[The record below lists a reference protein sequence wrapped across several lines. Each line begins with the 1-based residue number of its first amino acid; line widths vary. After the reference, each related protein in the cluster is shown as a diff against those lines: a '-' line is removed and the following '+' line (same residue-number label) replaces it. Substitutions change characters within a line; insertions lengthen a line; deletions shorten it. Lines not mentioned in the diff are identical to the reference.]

1 MGESVAN
8 VLIVGC
14 GKIGFGLAAALSG
27 SGHSVTGLKRTPLAV
42 PPPFPLLLNDITRP
56 LSSASIPTDY
66 DLVVFAVS
74 ADSRQ
79 HEHYQALYETGLNNV
94 LNHFADAGATPP
106 FLMVSSTSVYGQNGG
121 EWVDEGSS
129 TQPASATAQWLVKAE
144 QRLWQA
150 GERNC
155 VVRFSGIYGPGRDW
169 LLRRAAAGEAIQRDP
184 PSYTN
189 RIHQDDCLA
198 VLLFLIGKMLD
209 GTKLD
214 PCYLA
219 SDNDPAPLW
228 DVMTWIAAQFGYPP
242 PQALPTALDVP
253 QNKRCSNA
261 RLNAL
266 GYRWLYPSYKDG
278 YLPPY
283 ST

>member
-1 MGESVAN
+1 MAKILV
-8 VLIVGC
+8 IGC
-14 GKIGFGLAAALSG
+14 GKIGYRLAAALS
-27 SGHSVTGLKRTPLAV
+27 SDGHCVTALKRTPLTV
-42 PPPFPLLLNDITRP
+42 PAPFTLVLGDILQP
-56 LSSASIPTDY
+56 SSLASLPTEY
-66 DLVVFAVS
+66 DLVVLVLS
-74 ADSRQ
+74 ASGRHAEQ
-79 HEHYQALYETGLNNV
+79 CQALYQTGLNTV
-94 LNHFADAGATPP
+94 LHHFADAGATPP

-121 EWVDEGSS
+121 EWVDEASP
-129 TQPASATAQWLVKAE
+129 TQPASATAEWLVKAE

-189 RIHQDDCLA
+189 RIHQDDCVA
-198 VLLFLIGKMLD
+198 VLLFLIGKMLE

-228 DVMTWIAAQFGYPP
+228 DVMTWIAGQFGYPP
-242 PQALPTALDVP
+242 PQALPPATGAP
-253 QNKRCSNA
+253 QNKLCSNA

-283 ST
+283 SA

>member
-1 MGESVAN
+1 M
-8 VLIVGC
+8 IGC
-14 GKIGFGLAAALSG
+14 GDIGYRVAAALSRD
-27 SGHSVTGLKRTPLAV
+27 GHCVTALKRTPLAV
-42 PPPFPLLLNDITRP
+42 PAPFALVLGDILQP
-56 LSSASIPTDY
+56 GSLASLPTDY
-66 DLVVFAVS
+66 DLVVLVLSVS
-74 ADSRQ
+74 GRRAEQ
-79 HEHYQALYETGLNNV
+79 YQALYQTGLNNV

-121 EWVDEGSS
+121 EWVDEDSPL
-129 TQPASATAQWLVKAE
+129 QPASATAQWLVKAE

-189 RIHQDDCLA
+189 RIHQDDCVA
-198 VLLFLIGKMLD
+198 VLLFLIGKVLD

-228 DVMTWIAAQFGYPP
+228 DVMTWIAGQFGYPP
-242 PQALPTALDVP
+242 PKALQSATGAP
-253 QNKRCSNA
+253 QNKRCNNA

>member
-1 MGESVAN
+1 MAN
-8 VLIVGC
+8 ILVIGC
-14 GKIGFGLAAALSG
+14 GNIGYRLAAALSCD
-27 SGHSVTGLKRTPLAV
+27 GHCVTALKRTPLAV
-42 PPPFPLLLNDITRP
+42 PAPFSLVLGDILQP
-56 LSSASIPTDY
+56 SSLASLPTEY
-66 DLVVFAVS
+66 DLVVLVLS
-74 ADSRQ
+74 ASGRHAEQ
-79 HEHYQALYETGLNNV
+79 YQALYQTGLNTV
-94 LNHFADAGATPP
+94 LNHFAGATPP

-121 EWVDEGSS
+121 EWVDEASP
-129 TQPASATAQWLVKAE
+129 TQPASATAEWLVKAE

-184 PSYTN
+184 PNYTN
-189 RIHQDDCLA
+189 RIHQDDCVA

-228 DVMTWIAAQFGYPP
+228 DVMTWIAGQFGYLP
-242 PQALPTALDVP
+242 PQALPSATGAP
-253 QNKRCSNA
+253 QNKRCNNA

>member
-1 MGESVAN
+1 M
-8 VLIVGC
+8 IGC
-14 GKIGFGLAAALSG
+14 GDIGYRVAAALSRD
-27 SGHSVTGLKRTPLAV
+27 GHCVTALKRTPLAV
-42 PPPFPLLLNDITRP
+42 PAPFALVLGDILQP
-56 LSSASIPTDY
+56 GSLASLPTDY
-66 DLVVFAVS
+66 DLVVLVLSVS
-74 ADSRQ
+74 GRRAEQ
-79 HEHYQALYETGLNNV
+79 YQALYQTGLNNV

-121 EWVDEGSS
+121 EWVDEDSPL
-129 TQPASATAQWLVKAE
+129 QPASATAQWLVKAE

-189 RIHQDDCLA
+189 RIHQDDCVA
-198 VLLFLIGKMLD
+198 VLLFLIGKVLD

-228 DVMTWIAAQFGYPP
+228 DVMTWIAGQFGYPP
-242 PQALPTALDVP
+242 PKALPSATGAP
-253 QNKRCSNA
+253 QNKRCNNA